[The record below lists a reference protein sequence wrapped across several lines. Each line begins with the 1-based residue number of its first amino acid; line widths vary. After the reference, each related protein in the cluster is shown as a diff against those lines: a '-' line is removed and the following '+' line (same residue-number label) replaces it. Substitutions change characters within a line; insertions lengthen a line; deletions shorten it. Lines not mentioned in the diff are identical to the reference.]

1 MKKLT
6 RRQLLISLIF
16 PILTA
21 VWGVYKFAV
30 NLFLNYMFEYQFIG
44 FSEIIYIAAVV
55 IGGILSGVLT
65 VTLGIETGRYFL
77 PRLLILISVIFVN
90 SVVVESLIDIPMFSF
105 VLLIAS
111 LIFGAVYFK
120 NKTTFSEWIIIFLSN
135 PVLYYTCCYLEN
147 ILYAVSDNSQ
157 SMF

>member
-21 VWGVYKFAV
+21 VWGVYKFAL

-44 FSEIIYIAAVV
+44 FSEIIYIAAV

-65 VTLGIETGRYFL
+65 VTLGTETGRYFL

-90 SVVVESLIDIPMFSF
+90 SVVGGITD
-105 VLLIAS
+105 
-111 LIFGAVYFK
+111 
-120 NKTTFSEWIIIFLSN
+120 
-135 PVLYYTCCYLEN
+135 
-147 ILYAVSDNSQ
+147 
-157 SMF
+157 